1 MIRDGFAQ
9 RPDLSR
15 AEFLKLIGAAG
26 VMLAAGAADGG
37 PAAAASAG
45 PLIARAIPKTGE
57 ALPVVGLGTW
67 QTFDV
72 GGDKDALKQRREV
85 LATLFDGGGKVVDSS
100 PMYGRAEAVVGEL
113 LAGMGRRADAF
124 VATKVWTRGRDDGV
138 RQMQSS
144 AAKLRAPVIDL
155 MQVHNL
161 VDVWTHLD
169 TLAGWKKEGRVRYV
183 GITHYTSS
191 ALDDLMAVM
200 AKTPVDFVQ
209 FAYSIGVREPEQRML
224 AFAEEKGVAV
234 LVNRPFEAG
243 DMFGRVRGK
252 PLPEWAAEFDCASW
266 GQFFL
271 KYLLGHPA
279 VTCVIPGT
287 AKPRHMADN
296 LGAGRGRLP
305 DAKMRRKMAEFWDK
319 MA

>member
-1 MIRDGFAQ
+1 MIGDAST
-9 RPDLSR
+9 PEPEISR
-15 AEFLKLIGAAG
+15 AAFLKLMGAAG
-26 VMLAAGAADGG
+26 LMLAAGGGEPATAA
-37 PAAAASAG
+37 PAAG
-45 PLIARAIPKTGE
+45 LLTRAIPKSGE

-72 GGDKDALKQRREV
+72 GNDAGALAQRRDV
-85 LATLFDGGGKVVDSS
+85 LTRLFDAGGKVVDSS

-113 LAGMGRRADAF
+113 LAGMGRRTDAF
-124 VATKVWTRGRDDGV
+124 VATKVWTTGRDAGI
-138 RQMQSS
+138 RQMQAS
-144 AAKLRAPVIDL
+144 AAKLKAPVIDL

-161 VDVWTHLD
+161 VDVWTHLE
-169 TLAGWKKEGRVRYV
+169 TLKKWKQEGRVRYV

-191 ALDDLMAVM
+191 ALSDLMAVM
-200 AKTPVDFVQ
+200 AKAPLDFVQ
-209 FAYSIGVREPEQRML
+209 FAYSIGVREPEARML
-224 AFAEEKGVAV
+224 AMAADKGVAV
-234 LVNRPFEAG
+234 LINRPFEGG

-252 PLPEWAAEFDCASW
+252 PLPEWTAEFDCRSW

-287 AKPRHMADN
+287 ATPRHMDDN

-305 DAKMRRKMAEFWDK
+305 DAAMRRKMADFWDK
-319 MA
+319 L